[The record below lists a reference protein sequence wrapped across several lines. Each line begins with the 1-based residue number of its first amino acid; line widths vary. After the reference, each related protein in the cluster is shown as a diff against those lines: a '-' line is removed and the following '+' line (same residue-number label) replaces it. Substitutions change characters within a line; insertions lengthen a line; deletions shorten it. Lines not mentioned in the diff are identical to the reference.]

1 MNQATNEIFTVLFFG
16 TILLFV
22 VFLLACQIIR
32 PRQILNRWAAA
43 NNLEILSADYR
54 WFRYG
59 PFFWTTSKGQC
70 VYYVTVLTHDGWERR
85 GWVRCGG
92 WILGVFSDNAE
103 VRWDE

>member
-1 MNQATNEIFTVLFFG
+1 MENISSMLLGV
-16 TILLFV
+16 LLFIVV
-22 VFLLACQIIR
+22 VFFLGWQLFR
-32 PRQILNRWAAA
+32 PRQILNRWAQD
-43 NNLEILSADYR
+43 NNYEILEADYR

-70 VYYVTVLTHDGWERR
+70 VYYVTVRTPDGQERR